1 MSHHYS
7 GPDFSFPQ
15 GDARLDFTDLYS
27 FPKPGDL
34 RKSILIMNVHP
45 SAGENPPGSSA
56 AEPFAPEAL
65 YELKIDTDGDA
76 IADIAYRVR
85 FSAFE
90 GGEQTAIVRRIDGPQ
105 TARIADGGRVIVN
118 NAQVSMGREA
128 KITEAGDISFFAGWR
143 SDPFF
148 CDVEGAK
155 NNLQFTGDDF
165 FADKDV
171 CSIVLE
177 VPNSALGAREVRL
190 WARTLVPDDSGGW
203 IQVERGARP
212 AQAVILVEERDAY
225 LAGEP
230 ADDERFAAG
239 FAHALEHTGG
249 YTPAEAKRVAGT
261 LLPDVLSYDTA
272 RPACFPDNGRALT
285 DDAFDAFIRILTNG
299 RLMEDKVGAH
309 GDLLHDFPYVGPP
322 HESSVTNVLHQTTA
336 TQRRK

>member
-15 GDARLDFTDLYS
+15 GDARLDFTDLYA

-45 SAGENPPGSSA
+45 SAGENPPGSTTR
-56 AEPFAPEAL
+56 EPFAPEAL
-65 YELKIDTDGDA
+65 YEIKIDTDGDA
-76 IADIAYRVR
+76 VADIAYRVR
-85 FSAFE
+85 FLSFE
-90 GGEQTAIVRRIDGPQ
+90 NGAQTATVRRADGPQ
-105 TARIADGGRVIVN
+105 AAGTGDGGRVVVDG
-118 NAQVSMGREA
+118 ASVSIGREVR
-128 KITEAGDISFFAGWR
+128 ITEAGDTRFFAGWR

-155 NNLQFTGDDF
+155 NNLQFTGHDF

-177 VPNSALGAREVRL
+177 VPNSALGTGEVRL

-212 AQAVILVEERDAY
+212 AQAVILVEESDAY

-230 ADDERFAAG
+230 ANDERFVAA

-261 LLPDVLSYDTA
+261 LLPDVLSYDPS

-299 RLMEDKVGAH
+299 KVMEDKVGPH
-309 GDLLHDFPYVGPP
+309 GDLLLEFPYVGPP
-322 HESSVTNVLHQTTA
+322 HQDRVTRAPHETVAVQNQE
-336 TQRRK
+336 